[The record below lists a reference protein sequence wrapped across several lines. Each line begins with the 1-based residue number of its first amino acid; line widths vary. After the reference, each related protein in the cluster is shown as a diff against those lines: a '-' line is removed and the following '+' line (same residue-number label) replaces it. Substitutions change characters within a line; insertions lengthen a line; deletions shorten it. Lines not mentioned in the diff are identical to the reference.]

1 MRFAHQIMSDPV
13 NGDTEIVNINGTEV
27 PIADFLGMEPD
38 YTVLPAGVKGI
49 NYIPATEDT
58 GADYYSYDLSGR
70 VIEAHVSAETLDGF
84 LAKVETYKTHNTAKT
99 EQEEVA
105 YLAALPY
112 DKRRVLEYPPYADYL
127 DGIVKGDTAQ
137 VDKYIADCLAVKA
150 KYPKP

>member
-1 MRFAHQIMSDPV
+1 MRFVHEILPDPI

-27 PIADFLGMEPD
+27 PIADFLTMEPD

-49 NYIPATEDT
+49 NYISGD
-58 GADYYSYDLSGR
+58 GLDSGCYSYDLSGN

-84 LAKVETYKTHNTAKT
+84 LARVETYKTYNTAKT
-99 EQEEVA
+99 EQEEA
-105 YLAALPY
+105 ADLAALPY
-112 DKRRVLEYPPYADYL
+112 DRRREMEYPPYADYL

>member
-1 MRFAHQIMSDPV
+1 MRFVHEIIPDPI
-13 NGDTEIVNINGTEV
+13 NGDTEIVTINGTEV
-27 PIADFLGMEPD
+27 PIADFLTMEPD

-49 NYIPATEDT
+49 NYISGD
-58 GADYYSYDLSGR
+58 GLDSGCYSYDLSGN

-84 LAKVETYKTHNTAKT
+84 LAKVETYETHITQNEAA
-99 EQEEVA
+99 E
-105 YLAALPY
+105 LAALPY
-112 DKRRVLEYPPYADYL
+112 DRRREMEYPPYADYL